1 MINEIV
7 TDAVNME
14 LHSSDWNI
22 STDKISPYVSL
33 TDEKS
38 NSVFGIVTIKLDSKK
53 PVKYYPSPYLLVKDK
68 VQSLQVIAK
77 PKTHYKNSL
86 TTTFG
91 RSLTI
96 LLSHEDRVRVHIK
109 MNFTGDLRGERRVV

>member
-38 NSVFGIVTIKLDSKK
+38 NSVFGIVTIKLD
-53 PVKYYPSPYLLVKDK
+53 
-68 VQSLQVIAK
+68 
-77 PKTHYKNSL
+77 
-86 TTTFG
+86 
-91 RSLTI
+91 
-96 LLSHEDRVRVHIK
+96 
-109 MNFTGDLRGERRVV
+109 